1 VWAAIAA
8 GPLALFASCA
18 ANTAP
23 GAAVRT
29 AAPTARA
36 TAALDPAGFAQIF
49 VSLWLRADAST
60 DDAHARAVRSMAPG
74 VALLTHAQNAQS
86 ARTVQQC
93 AAVRSAQIAPGYWS
107 VVVGVELDS
116 GSTVQLRYFA
126 VPIQVASGTGASGSG
141 SLTVAAA
148 PAEVGPSAAG
158 SAPQT
163 GYPAAVASDSAL
175 AASTTAFLSAYL
187 TGSGVLSPLLSPGT
201 QLAPLPT
208 SPYTAVQVVQV
219 NADRSGVDGTVPAD
233 GALAQVWVQVTAT
246 DPAGTQWPLQY
257 ALRMRARAG
266 RWEVAALEPG
276 PQLASAPAAPSAV
289 PSTAPSGTSPGSSPS
304 AS

>member
-1 VWAAIAA
+1 M
-8 GPLALFASCA
+8 
-18 ANTAP
+18 
-23 GAAVRT
+23 RT
-29 AAPTARA
+29 AQPTARA
-36 TAALDPAGFAQIF
+36 TAALDPAGFAQMF

-60 DDAHARAVRSMAPG
+60 DDARARALRSMAPG
-74 VALLTHAQNAQS
+74 VALLTDAQNAQG
-86 ARTVQQC
+86 ARTVEQC

-116 GSTVQLRYFA
+116 GSAVQLRYFA
-126 VPIQVASGTGASGSG
+126 VPVQVASSTGTGALG

-148 PAEVGPSAAG
+148 PAEVGPAAAG

-163 GYPAAVASDSAL
+163 RYPAAVASDSAL

-187 TGSGVLSPLLSPGT
+187 TGSGVLSPLLSPGM
-201 QLAPLPT
+201 QLASLPVA
-208 SPYTAVQVVQV
+208 PYAGVQVVQV
-219 NADRSGVDGTVPAD
+219 SADRSGLDGAVPAD
-233 GALAQVWVQVTAT
+233 GTVAEVWVQVTAT

-276 PQLASAPAAPSAV
+276 PQLASTPAAPSTAPSVV
-289 PSTAPSGTSPGSSPS
+289 PSTAPSGAAPSSSPS